1 MSGGERHAEPV
12 DVHLIL
18 RRETGD
24 GPEVLLSRRAG
35 KVYAAGLW
43 HLPSGH
49 LDGPHEDVVTALIRE
64 AREETGVVIDPADV
78 RAAVTVHHRSPKG
91 DSRAGYFFEVRRWKG
106 EPGIAE
112 PDVCDAMDWFPVHAL
127 PVRVVAYCRA
137 GLDAYA
143 AGARL
148 AVHFQLP
155 GDTVA
160 FDPGADR
167 LRVVP
172 DMTGGQASGARP
184 DAAVVEFAERAVGR
198 ITRWTDTSWAGE
210 ESRVWRVHGV
220 QSGTWYVKV
229 HQNERFHGREVRGL
243 RTWATALGAAAPRLV
258 AADETLR
265 TVVLTAVPGRPLHGT
280 VLAPER
286 ERAIFQ
292 RIGALTRRI
301 HQSAPPRPAPPG
313 SGPAVAKAD
322 RHLAGAR
329 PRLLPGD
336 EEFVR
341 DLVRRAEGLPPLE
354 WVETHGDLQRRNILF
369 TPDAADEPDARDG
382 FVAVIDLERSEPG
395 PAVRDLVR
403 LSDAWAGRPDLFE
416 AFLAGYGRPL
426 TAIEEARLVIDTA
439 LDAVSGIAYDV
450 AHNDPELSERGRR
463 TLARLRAERRAPLSP
478 TGDAT

>member
-1 MSGGERHAEPV
+1 MSGGQRHTEPV

-18 RRETGD
+18 RRETVD
-24 GPEVLLSRRAG
+24 GPQVLLSRRAG
-35 KVYAAGLW
+35 RVYAAGLW

-78 RAAVTVHHRSPKG
+78 RSAVTVHHRSPG
-91 DSRAGYFFEVRRWKG
+91 SASRTGHFFEVRQWKG
-106 EPGIAE
+106 EPEIAE
-112 PDVCDAMDWFPVHAL
+112 PDVCDAMDWAPLHAL
-127 PVRVVAYCRA
+127 PAPLVAYCRA
-137 GLDAYA
+137 GLDAYT

-155 GDTVA
+155 GDTIA

-167 LRVVP
+167 LRIVP
-172 DMTGGQASGARP
+172 DVTGQAPGARP

-198 ITRWTDTSWAGE
+198 IAQWTDTSWARE
-210 ESRVWRVHGV
+210 ESRVWRVHSV
-220 QSGTWYVKV
+220 QGGTWYVKV
-229 HQNERFHGREVRGL
+229 HQSERFHGREVRGL
-243 RTWATALGAAAPRLV
+243 RTWAPELGAAAPRLV

-265 TVVLTAVPGRPLHGT
+265 AVVLTAVPGRPLHGA

-286 ERAIFQ
+286 ERAVFQ
-292 RIGALTRRI
+292 RIGVLARRI
-301 HQSAPPRPAPPG
+301 HQASPPRPAPAG

-329 PRLLPGD
+329 SHLLPGD

-341 DLVRRAEGLPPLE
+341 ELVRQAEDLSSLE
-354 WVETHGDLQRRNILF
+354 WVETHGDFQLRNILA
-369 TPDAADEPDARDG
+369 TRDAADETDDRE
-382 FVAVIDLERSEPG
+382 FVSVIDLERSEPG

-416 AFLAGYGRPL
+416 AFLAGYGRSL
-426 TAIEEARLVIDTA
+426 TAAEEARLVIDAA
-439 LDAVSGIAYDV
+439 LDSVSGISYGA
-450 AHNDPELSERGRR
+450 AHGDPELVERGRR
-463 TLARLRAERRAPLSP
+463 TLARLRAEHRAALSP